1 MTPEQINEI
10 ECRVAALRR
19 GIEPLA
25 GTGSLWL
32 VRDALQLASDAR
44 ELLIELRRARAALD
58 SLR

>member
-25 GTGSLWL
+25 G
-32 VRDALQLASDAR
+32 RDLFGLSVMLCNSPPMPALC
-44 ELLIELRRARAALD
+44 
-58 SLR
+58 